1 VLKNVV
7 LEPMESEAGEF
18 TVLFWKVEQ
27 GDSVSEGDELLVVE
41 SGEEKTA
48 LTVLAPCAG
57 VLVEISEGEDS
68 KVAPGEVLGRIE
80 TA

>member
-1 VLKNVV
+1 MVENVV
-7 LEPMESEAGEF
+7 IAPVESETGEF
-18 TVLFWKVEQ
+18 TVLFWKVEK

-41 SGEEKTA
+41 SAEEKTA
-48 LTVLAPCAG
+48 LTVLAPCTG
-57 VLVEISEGEDS
+57 VLVEVAAGEES

>member
-1 VLKNVV
+1 MVENVV
-7 LEPMESEAGEF
+7 LAPAESEAGEF

-41 SGEEKTA
+41 SDEEKTA

-57 VLVEISEGEDS
+57 VLVEVSAGEES

>member
-1 VLKNVV
+1 MAENIVLA
-7 LEPMESEAGEF
+7 PAESDAGEF

-27 GDSVSEGDELLVVE
+27 GESVAEGDELLVVE
-41 SGEEKTA
+41 SDEEKTA

-57 VLVEISEGEDS
+57 VLVEVAAGEES

-80 TA
+80 DA